1 VPAAKRTAPSSADAT
16 RAFIDEHPSIRQALQ
31 DDFVHIASLARKI
44 QAERDVHHQEAVE
57 IAARRYQ
64 QEMMA
69 LGVEEMPVRAIL
81 RESKL
86 EVRSRMAMLRIRED
100 GEILQNVYRLGQGL
114 FPTLRQRGVFQMI
127 QGSQALT
134 ILCGDDLLGSLL
146 EIIPEDAV
154 LRTERGLATLTFR
167 SDPSIEE
174 TPGVI
179 ALVAELLYR
188 SGLNFLETVSVH
200 TDSTFVFREEDVIRA
215 YGILADLTESGA
227 NAAPRR
233 RATPPRAGS
242 S

>member
-1 VPAAKRTAPSSADAT
+1 VPAAKRPAPSSADAT
-16 RAFIDEHPSIRQALQ
+16 RAFIDEHPSIRQALL

-44 QAERDVHHQEAVE
+44 QEERDVHHQEAVE

-81 RESKL
+81 RESRL
-86 EVRSRMAMLRIRED
+86 EVRSRMAMLRIREN
-100 GEILQNVYRLGQGL
+100 GKILQDVYQLGQGL

-127 QGSQALT
+127 QGSEALT

-146 EIIPEDAV
+146 EIIPKEAV

-179 ALVAELLYR
+179 ALLAELLYR

-215 YGILADLTESGA
+215 YGILSDLTETRSVATPRRKG
-227 NAAPRR
+227 AAPR
-233 RATPPRAGS
+233 TAGS
-242 S
+242 